1 MKKTFLFTTIMLFT
15 GFLSLFAQS
24 HGADTAYP
32 TKVLGRW
39 DLVIQKDGKE
49 LPSWLEVRHSG
60 RETLVGRFVYE
71 FGSARP
77 VAHVKYANGKF
88 NFSIPP
94 QYEPGLRY
102 QDF

>member
-39 DLVIQKDGKE
+39 DIVIQKDGKE

-71 FGSARP
+71 FGSSRP
-77 VAHVKYANGKF
+77 VAHVKYSN
-88 NFSIPP
+88 
-94 QYEPGLRY
+94 
-102 QDF
+102 

>member
-1 MKKTFLFTTIMLFT
+1 MKKILFFALTLMCIASTNLN
-15 GFLSLFAQS
+15 AQS

-39 DLVIQKDGKE
+39 DIIIQKDGKE

-60 RETLVGRFVYE
+60 RETMVGRFVYE

-77 VAHVKYANGKF
+77 IAHVKYANGKF
-88 NFSIPP
+88 SFSIPP
-94 QYEPGLRY
+94 QYEPGLR
-102 QDF
+102 

>member
-1 MKKTFLFTTIMLFT
+1 MKKTFLLTAMILFT
-15 GFLSLFAQS
+15 GMIPLFAQS

-39 DLVIQKDGKE
+39 DIVIQKDGKE

-71 FGSARP
+71 FGSA
-77 VAHVKYANGKF
+77 
-88 NFSIPP
+88 
-94 QYEPGLRY
+94 
-102 QDF
+102 

>member
-1 MKKTFLFTTIMLFT
+1 MKKTFLLTAMILFT
-15 GFLSLFAQS
+15 GMINLNAQS

-39 DLVIQKDGKE
+39 DIVIQKDGKE

-77 VAHVKYANGKF
+77 
-88 NFSIPP
+88 IT
-94 QYEPGLRY
+94 GL
-102 QDF
+102 Q